1 MNELFRAVNE
11 TLNNTIDL
19 FAKQE
24 TDGTEWKMACLCL
37 IAMSSQLL
45 GILQGIMEVKN
56 DSNNNTM
63 HHFPPSGGKTAG

>member
-24 TDGTEWKMACLCL
+24 TDETEWKMACLCL

-45 GILQGIMEVKN
+45 GVLQGIMGDKN

-63 HHFPPSGGKTAG
+63 HHFPPSGGKTAS